1 MQCLKNR
8 LTNKKKPKTVKTIPS
23 RCVKA
28 FIKFVVKI
36 MTQEVFCGKNIL
48 YIYFYTFNTYKNI
61 QTQKKLSN
69 FGSRTSPSAYIH
81 TTIPSCWHTK

>member
-8 LTNKKKPKTVKTIPS
+8 LTNKKKKKKKPKSVKIPS

-36 MTQEVFCGKNIL
+36 TTQEVFCGKNIL

-61 QTQKKLSN
+61 QTQKK
-69 FGSRTSPSAYIH
+69 I
-81 TTIPSCWHTK
+81 K